1 MPDRSLAARVCAC
14 AKGVHLYEPMQCIVV
29 EERAWC
35 VWPTTVPLALAWHD
49 EGSCHFS
56 HAFSPFP
63 SKESPGACT
72 LGVVPLWRVPRP
84 PLVAPA
90 GPSVALPSE
99 KKNGMQAC
107 GGLHA
112 GVVQAKHAG
121 QYCGRPVHAYT
132 HATTVSTIH
141 TMC

>member
-56 HAFSPFP
+56 HALSPLSLKRKYGRARDQVWHGVGVLWP
-63 SKESPGACT
+63 ACRCSASKACC
-72 LGVVPLWRVPRP
+72 L
-84 PLVAPA
+84 
-90 GPSVALPSE
+90 
-99 KKNGMQAC
+99 
-107 GGLHA
+107 
-112 GVVQAKHAG
+112 AG
-121 QYCGRPVHAYT
+121 QCECGRPVHPYT
-132 HATTVSTIH
+132 HASMPRRPSTH
-141 TMC
+141 TMCFLLLLIRWRSTQARIAYM